1 MPSKE
6 ALERV
11 QGQLAKLENGMTA
24 LDDLSGLHS
33 QVLILCCSHFTGK
46 QQRTHYMTCQ
56 KLENLYALWHAN
68 D

>member
-24 LDDLSGLHS
+24 LDDVSGLHS
-33 QVLILCCSHFTGK
+33 QVLILCSHFTGK
-46 QQRTHYMTCQ
+46 QQRTQCMICQ